1 MCYNP
6 SPPLSTIPS
15 PTRLPEGKPIFT
27 AAHNASSTSILL
39 HWKPPSQST
48 VHGEF
53 LGYRITLVPRDIPD
67 PRPDQIVHITIKEH
81 TATSHLVQG
90 LRTYTQYLV
99 SLQVFNPEGNG
110 PTSTVAVMTDEGDI
124 VYRETAARRDTRV
137 AEASVLPW

>member
-1 MCYNP
+1 MFPIVRPGIFRHPCNT
-6 SPPLSTIPS
+6 LSLPGEVTACD
-15 PTRLPEGKPIFT
+15 RVPEGKPIFT

-110 PTSTVAVMTDEGDI
+110 PTSTVAVMTDEGG
-124 VYRETAARRDTRV
+124 E
-137 AEASVLPW
+137 